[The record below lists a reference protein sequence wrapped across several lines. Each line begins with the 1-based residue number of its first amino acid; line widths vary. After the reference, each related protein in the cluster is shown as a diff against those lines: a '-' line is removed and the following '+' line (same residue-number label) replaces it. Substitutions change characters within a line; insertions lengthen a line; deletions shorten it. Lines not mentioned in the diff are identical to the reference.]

1 MSNRSTTKQS
11 ARARRHARSRAR
23 LSGTAER
30 PRLHVFRSLRG
41 LYVQLIDDAAGR
53 TLVSAS
59 SRTNQVAAAKALG
72 LALAE
77 KAKAAK
83 ITTVVFDRAGHK
95 YHGRVK
101 AVADGARAGGLVF

>member
-1 MSNRSTTKQS
+1 MSHSTTKQS
-11 ARARRHARSRAR
+11 QRARRHARIRAR

-41 LYVQLIDDAAGR
+41 LYVQLIDDTAGR

-59 SRTNQVAAAKALG
+59 SKTNQVAVAQALG

-95 YHGRVK
+95 YHGRIK